1 MSDLEVFNH
10 TLLNRFSSWLQGTII
25 FPNAIA
31 ISGAFWIA
39 YAWDPEL
46 AYNSWDHRYRPFYLC
61 HVQHSFIL
69 LFSMLEAFFRP
80 HRIVK
85 KLTTLMERYR
95 VNNFTTK
102 SLLWNTVM
110 PSMIFWYLY
119 TIWLIHIHNFTGQ
132 WVYPFFSILDNSGEF
147 EVIVA
152 MLLMDQWFTSTFRL
166 S

>member
-39 YAWDPEL
+39 YAFDPEL

-69 LFSMLEAFFRP
+69 LFSTLEAFFRP

-85 KLTTLMERYR
+85 ISPRWWGATELMFF
-95 VNNFTTK
+95 FTSE

-132 WVYPFFSILDNSGEF
+132 WVYPFFSILDNSGEL
-147 EVIVA
+147 EIIVEIS
-152 MLLMDQWFTSTFRL
+152 LIDE
-166 S
+166 

>member
-39 YAWDPEL
+39 YAFDPEL

-69 LFSMLEAFFRP
+69 LFSTLEAFFRP

-85 KLTTLMERYR
+85 NVSSRWWSATEL
-95 VNNFTTK
+95 VNFTTK

-132 WVYPFFSILDNSGEF
+132 WVYPFFSILDNSGE
-147 EVIVA
+147 
-152 MLLMDQWFTSTFRL
+152 
-166 S
+166 

>member
-1 MSDLEVFNH
+1 MSDLEVFNN

-25 FPNAIA
+25 FPNGIA

-39 YAWDPEL
+39 YAFDPEL

-69 LFSMLEAFFRP
+69 LFSTLEAFFRP

-85 KLTTLMERYR
+85 NVSSRWWSATEL
-95 VNNFTTK
+95 VNFTTK

-147 EVIVA
+147 KIIVE
-152 MLLMDQWFTSTFRL
+152 MSLMDK
-166 S
+166 